1 MQQTL
6 SAMSQRA
13 QDLDRRV
20 CPKCKGFRLVNWS
33 SKMAAKRALKKAK
46 PARVFGQG
54 QKPKN
59 APRVSLYA
67 RVSTHDQQTLPLQL
81 DSMRS
86 YAARRGWSIISETQ
100 GVGSGAVQRPE
111 RELLMEAARRRE
123 LDIILVWRLDRWRRS
138 AADLALTLKELNEL
152 GVALVSLTEALD
164 LTTPTG
170 RAMAGLLSVFAEFER
185 EVLRERIIA
194 GLVQARRKGTPLGRP
209 RSTFCM
215 QAQARA
221 FFEGL
226 SKTDISRRLA
236 ISHASVR
243 R

>member
-81 DSMRS
+81 DLMRS

-138 AADLALTLKELNEL
+138 VADLALTLKELNEL

-164 LTTPTG
+164 LTMPTG

-194 GLVQARRKGTPLGRP
+194 GLVQARQKERLSGGRAAHFVCRP
-209 RSTFCM
+209 KPALFLKVCPKRTSLV
-215 QAQARA
+215 A
-221 FFEGL
+221 
-226 SKTDISRRLA
+226 SR
-236 ISHASVR
+236 
-243 R
+243 

>member
-1 MQQTL
+1 MQRFPPCKLVFENGRQT
-6 SAMSQRA
+6 S
-13 QDLDRRV
+13 V
-20 CPKCKGFRLVNWS
+20 EEG
-33 SKMAAKRALKKAK
+33 K

-81 DSMRS
+81 DLMRS